1 MTETAILTG
10 PERRRRWREADRLR
24 IVEETCAPGGSI
36 SEVARRYDISRSRI
50 YAWRREFRVAQ
61 NPTFFPVV
69 VPDADSQS
77 GPEAETALVLDFPDG
92 RRLRIAASAPP
103 ALVAAALKAA
113 R

>member
-1 MTETAILTG
+1 MTETSILTG

-36 SEVARRYDISRSRI
+36 SEVARRHDISRSRI

-69 VPDADSQS
+69 VPGADSQS
-77 GPEAETALVLDFPDG
+77 GPEAETALVLDLHRPSIVSIGRQGSGRAHDG
-92 RRLRIAASAPP
+92 EQHN
-103 ALVAAALKAA
+103 
-113 R
+113 

>member
-1 MTETAILTG
+1 MAETAILAG

-36 SEVARRYDISRSRI
+36 SEVARRHDISRSRI
-50 YAWRREFRVAQ
+50 YAWRREFRVTQ

-69 VPDADSQS
+69 VPDADRQTER
-77 GPEAETALVLDFPDG
+77 EAEAALVLELPDG

-103 ALVAAALKAA
+103 AWVVAALKAA